1 MQQDTMLNQ
10 TKATEATP
18 HAHSTLSPCCV
29 SIVIKALNEEKGI
42 AATLE
47 SALRAIESVGGEVI
61 LADSCSTDRTI
72 DIARRYPV
80 RIVQLAHPEERCC
93 GVGPQ
98 LGYQSA
104 RGEFIYLMDGDMALL
119 DGFLEQAL
127 SFMQQHPDIAGVGG
141 RVLEMNLSNPE
152 YQTRHAL
159 WAELNAG
166 PSSRLDGGGLYRR
179 SAIEATGYFSDRNL
193 HSYEE
198 FDLAARLRALGWGF
212 WRLPINATSHY
223 GHETQPYR
231 LLWRRWR
238 SGYLWGIGELL
249 RASARE
255 PRQRLFLAL
264 REVREIRIYAA
275 ALIWWAALLTL
286 MVMPISAA
294 DRVTAVL
301 VLLLAPLVLMSW
313 RKRSVAR
320 GLYAVASCCFNAAGM
335 LRGLLQ
341 KRRFSQPLVDSR
353 LLQEASPIPPRR
365 VTDAADATATT
376 PLAAKVRPESIYA
389 P

>member
-1 MQQDTMLNQ
+1 MQNSS
-10 TKATEATP
+10 KATGTTETTQATP
-18 HAHSTLSPCCV
+18 HTQSRFSRCCV
-29 SIVIKALNEEKGI
+29 SIVIKALNEERGI

-61 LADSCSTDRTI
+61 LADSCSTDRTVE
-72 DIARRYPV
+72 IARRYPV

-104 RGEFIYLMDGDMALL
+104 RGEFIYLMDGDMELL

-127 SFMQQHPDIAGVGG
+127 TFMQQHPDIAGVGG

-152 YQTRHAL
+152 YQTRQAL

-166 PSSRLDGGGLYRR
+166 PSRRLDGGGLYRR
-179 SAIEATGYFSDRNL
+179 SAIEAAGYFSDRNL

-255 PRQRLFLAL
+255 PRQRLLLAL
-264 REVREIRIYAA
+264 QEVREIRLYAA
-275 ALIWWAALLTL
+275 VLVWWATLLTL
-286 MVMPISAA
+286 MMLPISATE
-294 DRVTAVL
+294 RVTAVL
-301 VLLLAPLVLMSW
+301 ALLLAPLVLMSW

-341 KRRFSQPLVDSR
+341 KPRFSQPLVDSR
-353 LLQEASPIPPRR
+353 LLQEANPIQPRR
-365 VTDAADATATT
+365 LTQVTDTT
-376 PLAAKVRPESIYA
+376 NLAANARSESLYA

>member
-1 MQQDTMLNQ
+1 MLNDNQ
-10 TKATEATP
+10 NTQPPK
-18 HAHSTLSPCCV
+18 STLSPCCV

-61 LADSCSTDRTI
+61 LADSYSTDRTVK
-72 DIARRYPV
+72 IASRYPV
-80 RIVQLAHPEERCC
+80 RIVQLRHPEERCC

-98 LGYQSA
+98 LGYQYA
-104 RGEFIYLMDGDMALL
+104 QGEFIYLMDGDMAIL

-141 RVLEMNLSNPE
+141 RVREMNLSSPE
-152 YQTRHAL
+152 YQARHAL
-159 WAELNAG
+159 WAELNSG

-179 SAIEATGYFSDRNL
+179 SAIESTGYFSDRNL

-198 FDLAARLRALGWGF
+198 FDLAARLRARGWGL
-212 WRLPINATSHY
+212 WRLPVNATSHY

-238 SGYLWGIGELL
+238 SGYLWGLGELL

-255 PRQRLFLAL
+255 PRQRLLLAL
-264 REVREIRIYAA
+264 QEIREIRIYAA
-275 ALIWWAALLTL
+275 VLVWWCALLTL
-286 MVMPISAA
+286 MLLPTPVTY
-294 DRVTAVL
+294 RVSAVL
-301 VLLLAPLVLMSW
+301 ALLLAPLALMSW
-313 RKRSVAR
+313 RKRSMSR
-320 GLYAVASCCFNAAGM
+320 GLYAVVSCCFNAAGM

-341 KRRFSQPLVDSR
+341 KPRFSDPLVDSR
-353 LLQEASPIPPRR
+353 LLQEASPIQRFP
-365 VTDAADATATT
+365 AADISAQACKHRT
-376 PLAAKVRPESIYA
+376 ESIYA